1 VLAQNTAVFR
11 CEVVPDRDG
20 VVIAPRGE
28 LDMAT
33 IGAVEKELRQARN
46 AGFERL
52 VLDLR
57 GLTFMDS
64 TGLHLVTRWT
74 NEASRDGFK
83 FEIEPGPPSI
93 QRVFKLAQMDHGLPF
108 RRSE

>member
-1 VLAQNTAVFR
+1 
-11 CEVVPDRDG
+11 
-20 VVIAPRGE
+20 
-28 LDMAT
+28 
-33 IGAVEKELRQARN
+33 
-46 AGFERL
+46 
-52 VLDLR
+52 
-57 GLTFMDS
+57 MDS

>member
-1 VLAQNTAVFR
+1 MLAQQFS
-11 CEVVPDRDG
+11 CEVVPNRDG
-20 VVIAPRGE
+20 VVVAPRGE

-33 IGAVEKELRQARN
+33 IGAVEQELRRARE
-46 AGFERL
+46 AGFESI

-74 NEASRDGFK
+74 SEASNDGFR
-83 FEIEPGPPSI
+83 FEIEPGPPAI
-93 QRVFKLAQMDHGLPF
+93 QRVFELAEMTDGLPL